1 MKRIIALLIVTVLC
15 LGMLASCEV
24 IDQVK
29 DMIGLGQPESG
40 ATVADAI
47 SFLDDIYK
55 TKKETTL
62 SDFDVVAQVKIDGVV
77 FPVTW
82 TSDNEKVS
90 IRESTKTGFYTV
102 DLPDQN
108 TEEFSYKLTAT
119 IAVDG
124 VSESRTY
131 SFKMPAVDNG
141 GITSEPVEG
150 VAYKLFLLQ
159 GGFNQRFYALNTTQ
173 NNENKF
179 INTTLEPKEA
189 PDFFVEKVEGGYKW
203 YTMVDGVK
211 TYVYAKVERT
221 ENADTGA
228 VKYSKY
234 IGFNTEEGSVF
245 TFDENKGGVWTVK
258 VLDLVWGVGTYGTYT
273 TISISEDSYFTPDKV
288 GSSQYVVQFM
298 TSEYANTLE
307 SDKLPEAE
315 DDAKAILDQLY
326 ALADGESAS
335 GNFKL
340 TGKITALDSYNNPTI
355 VVEGYDNMPVYCYRL
370 TDDRFVVGATI
381 TVSALQMK
389 NYGGTYEFMSCTL
402 ESIELPG
409 ESGDPDA
416 TEMTIPEVLAAAE
429 GTVVKVT
436 GTVESFYYAWDD
448 NYGNCSVYI
457 VDEAGNKLLAFRLA
471 TKVAIGD
478 NITVTGTVSAYNGVN
493 QIAQG
498 CTAVIN
504 STGGNTNPETP
515 ALGIVTEPEVGKAY
529 KFGLY
534 HGNESATVY
543 FNGQNYNNYAWYLA
557 YSATGV
563 DVYLE
568 AVEGVDGG
576 YRLYFMNGDTKTYI
590 RVYQDSR
597 AGHEN
602 DGTIELVTS
611 TPAEYFTFSTE
622 YNTLLWTNA
631 NGAQSYLGSSGT
643 YKSISCSNIS
653 YITNDNSYIAHLYAE
668 GAGSDEPHEH
678 VFVNGKC
685 ECGAEDPNYV
695 PAGPTEMTI
704 PEVLA
709 SSEGTQVIV
718 KGTVC
723 EIYQAWNPQF
733 NNVSFY
739 ISDEAGNKLLIFRTG
754 TDAKIGDQV
763 TVTGTATLYN
773 SVIQIAQG
781 STTVI
786 DEAHVC
792 SEFSA
797 ADCLNAPKCVV
808 CGAESGEALGHDYV
822 NGTCSRCGATEVAGS
837 ITASKEIKDLITE
850 LGWSSSTTKQSFTL
864 DDNVSVK
871 IDGGN
876 NTGKAY
882 NGDHIRIYA
891 TDTPAGTI
899 TITVANGYELV
910 SVKVTTATGTY
921 AFLCVDGS
929 DADISNV
936 TTAVSGSS
944 VVLNSV
950 KNGSDGKQVRVMAIE
965 VIYKATAGTDTPVVP
980 HEHVFVEGKCE
991 CGAEDPNYVPPHEH
1005 VYVDGKC
1012 ECGAEDPNY
1021 VAPETP
1027 VEGEWQ
1033 VTTELK
1039 TGDHVLIGAPA
1050 YGKLLSATKTGFYN
1064 IGVDYS
1070 ADNFANVTDAEIF
1083 VVTVNADGSYTFTS
1097 LTGDVIALAD
1107 SYSSLNVE
1115 GAHKSWTLTANGD
1128 DTFLV
1133 YNTGRSTYLEW
1144 YSSKNNWSTYTAG
1157 NTNEYHLSF
1166 YIKSASTETPVVP
1179 HEHVFVEGKCECGA
1193 EDPNYVPPHEHV
1205 FVDGKCECGESDP
1218 TYVPETPVEPEN
1230 PEATGTS
1237 TVTLTPNVTENIN
1250 SFNPDADI
1258 TSYTSLAGS
1267 EIFTITVGEKTNNN
1281 NQVYLST
1288 GGEIRLYS
1296 NTETYLGNTMTIT
1309 STKKIVSI
1317 AITYSGTSRSG
1328 ATFTIGDATVAGGTE
1343 ITEETITVNANSVTI
1358 ANNKTTGQIRITS
1371 IVITYEG

>member
-29 DMIGLGQPESG
+29 DMIGLGQTESG

-108 TEEFSYKLTAT
+108 TEEFSYSLTAT
-119 IAVDG
+119 ISVDG

-131 SFKMPAVDNG
+131 NFKMPAVDNG
-141 GITSEPVEG
+141 GITTEPVEG

-159 GGFNQRFYALNTTQ
+159 GGFNQRFYALATTQ

-179 INTTLEPKEA
+179 INTTLDPKEA
-189 PDFFVEKVEGGYKW
+189 PDFFVEKVDGGYKW
-203 YTMVDGVK
+203 YTEVDGVK

-221 ENADTGA
+221 EDANTGA

-245 TFDENKGGVWTVK
+245 SYNANKGGVWTVT
-258 VLDLVWGVGTYGTYT
+258 VSDLVWGVGTYGTYK
-273 TISISEDSYFTPDKV
+273 TICISEDSYFTPDKV
-288 GSSQYVVQFM
+288 GSSQYVVQLM
-298 TSEYANTLE
+298 TSEYANTLNPDE
-307 SDKLPEAE
+307 LPEAD

-340 TGKITALDSYNNPTI
+340 TGKITALDSYGNPTI
-355 VVEGYDNMPVYCYRL
+355 VVEGYEDKPVYCYML
-370 TDDRFVVGATI
+370 TDDRFVVDAVV

-402 ESIELPG
+402 EAITLPG
-409 ESGDPDA
+409 SGDNGDA

-429 GTVVKVT
+429 GTEVKVT

-448 NYGNCSVYI
+448 SYGNCSVYI

-478 NITVTGTVSAYNGVN
+478 NITVTGTVAVYNGVN
-493 QIAQG
+493 QIGQG

-504 STGGNTNPETP
+504 SNGNTNPETP
-515 ALGIVTEPEVGKAY
+515 SLDIVTEPQVGTAY

-576 YRLYFMNGDTKTYI
+576 YRLFFYNGDAKTYI
-590 RVYQDSR
+590 VAFPR
-597 AGHEN
+597 
-602 DGTIELVTS
+602 DGDTTKGTLKLDTAV
-611 TPAEYFTFSTE
+611 PAEYFTFNTE
-622 YNTLLWTNA
+622 YNTLIYTSTT
-631 NGAQSYLGSSGT
+631 GEQFYLGSSGT
-643 YKSISCSNIS
+643 YKSISCSAIS

-668 GAGSDEPHEH
+668 GTGSDEPHEH
-678 VFVNGKC
+678 NFVNGKC
-685 ECGAEDPNYV
+685 ECGETDPDYV

-786 DEAHVC
+786 DVAHVC

-822 NGTCSRCGATEVAGS
+822 NGTCSRCGATEVAGT

-850 LGWSSSTTKQSFTL
+850 LGWTSSTTKQSFTL

-891 TDTPAGTI
+891 TDSPAGTI
-899 TITVANGYELV
+899 TITVADGYELV
-910 SVKVTTATGTY
+910 SVKISAQTGTY

-929 DADISNV
+929 SDDICNV

-944 VVLNSV
+944 VLLNSV
-950 KNGSDGKQVRVMAIE
+950 KNGSDGKQVRVTAIE
-965 VIYKATAGTDTPVVP
+965 VIYKSTSGTDTPVDPEPEVC
-980 HEHVFVEGKCE
+980 EHSWVDATCTAPKTCSVCGATEGEALDHTYVEGKCE
-991 CGAEDPNYVPPHEH
+991 CGE
-1005 VYVDGKC
+1005 
-1012 ECGAEDPNY
+1012 EDPNY

-1027 VEGEWQ
+1027 VVSGSSADFDSITLPSNKQNGDSSYTNSYTTTNGW
-1033 VTTELK
+1033 VTANSAIQAGGATDMNPQFTVIGSDNTSKAVCMNGNTSAPGSITSPTLTGGVSKITINFTKMFTDTELSF
-1039 TGDHVLIGAPA
+1039 TV
-1050 YGKLLSATKTGFYN
+1050 T
-1064 IGVDYS
+1064 
-1070 ADNFANVTDAEIF
+1070 VTDVATGTEYTKVISRTLEKNEKY
-1083 VVTVNADGSYTFTS
+1083 VVYTEEWVLDTA
-1097 LTGDVIALAD
+1097 LTGDFTI
-1107 SYSSLNVE
+1107 E
-1115 GAHKSWTLTANGD
+1115 
-1128 DTFLV
+1128 LV
-1133 YNTGRSTYLEW
+1133 NNCPTG
-1144 YSSKNNWSTYTAG
+1144 
-1157 NTNEYHLSF
+1157 
-1166 YIKSASTETPVVP
+1166 
-1179 HEHVFVEGKCECGA
+1179 
-1193 EDPNYVPPHEHV
+1193 
-1205 FVDGKCECGESDP
+1205 
-1218 TYVPETPVEPEN
+1218 
-1230 PEATGTS
+1230 ATG
-1237 TVTLTPNVTENIN
+1237 NK
-1250 SFNPDADI
+1250 D
-1258 TSYTSLAGS
+1258 
-1267 EIFTITVGEKTNNN
+1267 
-1281 NQVYLST
+1281 
-1288 GGEIRLYS
+1288 R
-1296 NTETYLGNTMTIT
+1296 
-1309 STKKIVSI
+1309 
-1317 AITYSGTSRSG
+1317 
-1328 ATFTIGDATVAGGTE
+1328 
-1343 ITEETITVNANSVTI
+1343 VTI
-1358 ANNKTTGQIRITS
+1358 LDIIW
-1371 IVITYEG
+1371 E